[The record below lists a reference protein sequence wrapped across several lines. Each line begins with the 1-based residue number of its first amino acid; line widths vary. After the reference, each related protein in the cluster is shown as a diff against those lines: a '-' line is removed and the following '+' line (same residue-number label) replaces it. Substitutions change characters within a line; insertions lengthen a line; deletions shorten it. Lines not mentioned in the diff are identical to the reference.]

1 MRNGAIR
8 ATVTPKDVNLGVFF
22 QKIWQIVAKD
32 IVWEYFLK
40 ITVRSS
46 EPRIYEKQN
55 SQGKIYWQV
64 YDPVTNFC
72 GSFASENEV
81 RIWLEK
87 RYYSK

>member
-8 ATVTPKDVNLGVFF
+8 ATVTPKDVNLGFF
-22 QKIWQIVAKD
+22 FEKIWQVIAKD
-32 IVWEYFLK
+32 IVWEYLLN

-46 EPRIYEKQN
+46 EPRIYEKRDRY
-55 SQGKIYWQV
+55 GKTYWQV

-72 GSFASENEV
+72 YSFDSENEV
-81 RIWLEK
+81 RIWLER